1 MAIQLVDLG
10 ELINDGTGDDLRTA
24 FEKVN
29 SNFEEVQTRLPDS
42 ISGVNLGSSG
52 EGVFSSAVGSVLS
65 FKKIAA
71 GNNIAVSSN
80 TTTISVA
87 VDTAQE
93 LTLTGGLVV
102 NSVAADSITA
112 SSAIITP
119 NLVGDLDGNIFRLNT
134 PIAIS
139 SVTES
144 TEDFE
149 PVIINALTISGNN
162 STVNGTTVITTTD
175 GDGLTVIS
183 DQTFAVIS
191 NDRIDLQAPQ
201 VSVFGQLNATLYG
214 NIFSVDGTVLL
225 VDAINSVLRGTLIG
239 SVEGNLVGNTSGTHT
254 GAVFGDTTG
263 YHVGDV
269 LGNLVG
275 NVTGNLNGSVT
286 GNVTGNVTGVV
297 TALAGSTLI
306 GNVIGTVSD
315 ISNQPL
321 SALSDVSSDIPLV
334 GQSLVWS
341 GLEWQPDTIVG
352 GGGGGDLLIDGGFPT
367 SIFDGTEVVI
377 DGGGV

>member
-29 SNFEEVQTRLPDS
+29 NNFEEIETRLPDS

-87 VDTAQE
+87 LDTTQN
-93 LTLTGGLVV
+93 LVLTGDLTAGIVD
-102 NSVAADSITA
+102 ATDITA
-112 SSAIITP
+112 SGVITAP
-119 NLVGDLDGNIFRLNT
+119 SLVGNLDGNIFRLNT

-144 TEDFE
+144 TTNFE
-149 PVIINALTISGNN
+149 PVIINALTISGNS
-162 STVNGTTVITTTD
+162 STVDGTTVITTAD
-175 GDGLTVIS
+175 GDGLTVFS

-191 NDRIDLQAPQ
+191 NDRIDLEAPQ

-214 NIFSVDGTVLL
+214 NVFSVDGTVLL
-225 VDAINSVLRGTLIG
+225 VDAVNSVLRGSLLG
-239 SVEGNLVGNTSGTHT
+239 SVEGNLVGDTSGTHT

-269 LGNLVG
+269 LGDVVG
-275 NVTGNLNGSVT
+275 DVTGNLNG
-286 GNVTGNVTGVV
+286 NVT
-297 TALAGSTLI
+297 
-306 GNVIGTVSD
+306 GTVSD

-321 SALSDVSSDIPLV
+321 AALSDVSSNIPLV

-341 GLEWQPDTIVG
+341 GLVWQPDTIVG
-352 GGGGGDLLIDGGFPT
+352 GGGGDLLIDGGSPT